1 MEMKDIIE
9 SISKR
14 GNGSIYLGVVGAVRT
29 GKSTFIKRVI
39 ENLVVPN
46 IEDEYDKKKCL
57 DEIPQSS
64 NGKQIMTT
72 EPKFV
77 PSNGAV
83 IKIDDFTTNVKLI
96 DCVGFVIDDAI
107 GYEDDEGNPRLVN
120 TPWYT
125 ESIPFIE
132 AAEIGTEKVIKDHAT
147 IGIVV
152 TTDGSFGEFKRD
164 DYLNAEEKVIEEL
177 KAINK
182 PFIVILNTTR
192 PGDAS
197 TIKIC
202 EELTQKYEVE
212 VMPLDIEN
220 LGKKEINDILR
231 KAINEF
237 PIVDVQI
244 KLPEWVHVLNNK
256 NEIKSHY
263 LNKIKESVVNVNK
276 IKDVDSIINYYT
288 DSAYISRAY
297 ISSLDTGNGVVT
309 LNLESPDELY
319 NETLKSIMGDIN
331 INKAS
336 ILKVFSLYREG
347 EEEHQTLSQALKSTY
362 SSGYGIVYPTLKD
375 MHLETPEIIK
385 QGTRY
390 GVRLK
395 AKATSIHMMK
405 VDVESTFEPI
415 IGTELQS
422 KELINYIMKDYNE
435 DPSSIW
441 KSEIFGRSLD
451 VIVKEGIQAKLSMM
465 PENTRYKLS
474 NTVTKIVNKG
484 SDKLIAIVL

>member
-1 MEMKDIIE
+1 MLFR
-9 SISKR
+9 S
-14 GNGSIYLGVVGAVRT
+14 
-29 GKSTFIKRVI
+29 
-39 ENLVVPN
+39 
-46 IEDEYDKKKCL
+46 
-57 DEIPQSS
+57 
-64 NGKQIMTT
+64 
-72 EPKFV
+72 
-77 PSNGAV
+77 
-83 IKIDDFTTNVKLI
+83 
-96 DCVGFVIDDAI
+96 
-107 GYEDDEGNPRLVN
+107 
-120 TPWYT
+120 
-125 ESIPFIE
+125 
-132 AAEIGTEKVIKDHAT
+132 
-147 IGIVV
+147 
-152 TTDGSFGEFKRD
+152 
-164 DYLNAEEKVIEEL
+164 EEKVIEEL

-192 PGDAS
+192 PGDAN

-202 EELTQKYEVE
+202 EELSQKYEVE

-231 KAINEF
+231 KAISEF

-244 KLPEWVHVLNNK
+244 KLPEWVHVLSNK

-276 IKDVDSIINYYT
+276 IKDVDNIINYYT
-288 DSAYISRAY
+288 DSTYINRAY
-297 ISSLDTGNGVVT
+297 ISSLDTGSGVVT

>member
-152 TTDGSFGEFKRD
+152 TTDGSFGEFKRG
-164 DYLNAEEKVIEEL
+164 DYLSAEEKVIEEL

-192 PGDAS
+192 PNDAN
-197 TIKIC
+197 TLKIAQ
-202 EELTQKYEVE
+202 ELSSKYEVE

-237 PIVDVQI
+237 PIEDVQI
-244 KLPEWVHVLNNK
+244 KLPEWVHVLSNK

-263 LNKIKESVVNVNK
+263 LNKIKESVVSVNK
-276 IKDVDSIINYYT
+276 IKDVDSIIDYYT
-288 DSAYISRAY
+288 DSEIINRAY
-297 ISSLDTGNGVVT
+297 ISSLDIGSGVVT

-415 IGTELQS
+415 IGTEMQS

>member
-1 MEMKDIIE
+1 MKDIIE

-14 GNGSIYLGVVGAVRT
+14 GNGSIYLGIVGAVRT
-29 GKSTFIKRVI
+29 GKSTLIKRII

-83 IKIDDFTTNVKLI
+83 IKVDDFTTNVKLI
-96 DCVGFVIDDAI
+96 DCVGFVIDEAI
-107 GYEDDEGNPRLVN
+107 GFEDEEGNPRLVN
-120 TPWYT
+120 TPWYS
-125 ESIPFIE
+125 EAIPFIE

-152 TTDGSFGEFKRD
+152 TTDGSFGEFKRE
-164 DYLNAEEKVIEEL
+164 DYLSAEEKVIEEL

-192 PGDAS
+192 PNDPN
-197 TIKIC
+197 TLKIVH
-202 EELTQKYEVE
+202 ELSEKYEVE

-220 LGKKEINDILR
+220 VGKKEINDILR
-231 KAINEF
+231 SAISEF
-237 PIVDVQI
+237 PIVDVQV
-244 KLPEWVHVLNNK
+244 KLPEWVHVLSNK

-276 IKDVDSIINYYT
+276 IKDVDTIINYYT
-288 DSAYISRAY
+288 DSTIINRAY
-297 ISSLDTGNGVVT
+297 ISSLDTGSGVVT

-395 AKATSIHMMK
+395 AKATSIHMIK

-435 DPSSIW
+435 DPTSIW

-465 PENTRYKLS
+465 PENTRFKLG

>member
-1 MEMKDIIE
+1 
-9 SISKR
+9 
-14 GNGSIYLGVVGAVRT
+14 
-29 GKSTFIKRVI
+29 
-39 ENLVVPN
+39 
-46 IEDEYDKKKCL
+46 
-57 DEIPQSS
+57 
-64 NGKQIMTT
+64 
-72 EPKFV
+72 
-77 PSNGAV
+77 
-83 IKIDDFTTNVKLI
+83 
-96 DCVGFVIDDAI
+96 
-107 GYEDDEGNPRLVN
+107 
-120 TPWYT
+120 
-125 ESIPFIE
+125 
-132 AAEIGTEKVIKDHAT
+132 
-147 IGIVV
+147 
-152 TTDGSFGEFKRD
+152 
-164 DYLNAEEKVIEEL
+164 
-177 KAINK
+177 
-182 PFIVILNTTR
+182 
-192 PGDAS
+192 
-197 TIKIC
+197 
-202 EELTQKYEVE
+202 
-212 VMPLDIEN
+212 
-220 LGKKEINDILR
+220 
-231 KAINEF
+231 
-237 PIVDVQI
+237 
-244 KLPEWVHVLNNK
+244 
-256 NEIKSHY
+256 
-263 LNKIKESVVNVNK
+263 
-276 IKDVDSIINYYT
+276 
-288 DSAYISRAY
+288 
-297 ISSLDTGNGVVT
+297 SLDTGNGIVT

>member
-197 TIKIC
+197 TIKVC
-202 EELTQKYEVE
+202 EELTQKYDVE

-237 PIVDVQI
+237 PIVDVQV
-244 KLPEWVHVLNNK
+244 KLPEWVHVLSNK
-256 NEIKSHY
+256 NDIKSHY

-276 IKDVDSIINYYT
+276 IKDVDNIINYYT

>member
-237 PIVDVQI
+237 PIVDVQV
-244 KLPEWVHVLNNK
+244 KLPEWVHVLSNK
-256 NEIKSHY
+256 NDIKSHY

-276 IKDVDSIINYYT
+276 IKDVDNIINYYT

>member
-202 EELTQKYEVE
+202 EELTQKYDVE

-237 PIVDVQI
+237 PIVDVQV
-244 KLPEWVHVLNNK
+244 KLPEWVHVLSNK
-256 NEIKSHY
+256 NDIKSHY

-297 ISSLDTGNGVVT
+297 ISSLDTGNGIVT